1 MDAFVTGSTGLLG
14 NNLVRLLVQQ
24 GHKVKA
30 LVRSREKAAKLF
42 AGLDLAFI
50 QGDMKDIE
58 AFAPEVEGSDVLF
71 HTAAYFRDYYQP
83 GDHWQ
88 ELELINVTGTVQLLE
103 QAEKAGVK
111 KTIYVSSA
119 GVIGSKPDGEA
130 GDETST
136 PPRIAST
143 NLYFKSKVLAE
154 EAVKEFTRTHSMPV
168 VLILPGFMFGPGD
181 VAPTA
186 SGQMILDYMK
196 KKVPGIIEGAFDT
209 VDARD
214 VAAAMLDSVEKGK
227 SGNRYI
233 VAGRYFTL
241 EELLDALEEVTGVP
255 YPKRRIPYPVIMVYA
270 WVMEMY
276 SRITGK
282 PILISR
288 DGVRTLHANMKVDS
302 SRAVKELGAQFR
314 SLESTLRDEVDWYL
328 EHGYAK

>member
-58 AFAPEVEGSDVLF
+58 AFAPELEGSDVLF

-119 GVIGSKPDGEA
+119 GVIGSSPMARQVMKPALHRGSPA
-130 GDETST
+130 
-136 PPRIAST
+136 
-143 NLYFKSKVLAE
+143 
-154 EAVKEFTRTHSMPV
+154 
-168 VLILPGFMFGPGD
+168 LIFI
-181 VAPTA
+181 
-186 SGQMILDYMK
+186 SR
-196 KKVPGIIEGAFDT
+196 
-209 VDARD
+209 ARC
-214 VAAAMLDSVEKGK
+214 L
-227 SGNRYI
+227 
-233 VAGRYFTL
+233 
-241 EELLDALEEVTGVP
+241 
-255 YPKRRIPYPVIMVYA
+255 PKRR
-270 WVMEMY
+270 
-276 SRITGK
+276 SR
-282 PILISR
+282 
-288 DGVRTLHANMKVDS
+288 S
-302 SRAVKELGAQFR
+302 SRERTRCRLC
-314 SLESTLRDEVDWYL
+314 
-328 EHGYAK
+328 